1 MFCLRYLTL
10 NRETKA
16 KAVNT
21 TALYAQHPLV
31 LRFRAFCVFISAN
44 QLQLRSTLE
53 DLITA
58 DPFPWRLVS
67 SLPPKGGERDQRRR
81 WKKKVEQA
89 EGRGREGERE
99 RTGGTIVFRLPQD
112 LVSLLSP
119 SASFSLFLAFS
130 PMILQAYVAFLSACN
145 ARLSGFFPLR

>member
-10 NRETKA
+10 NRETKV

-58 DPFPWRLVS
+58 DPFSWRLVS

-81 WKKKVEQA
+81 WKKKLNKRKE
-89 EGRGREGERE
+89 EGGRERE

-119 SASFSLFLAFS
+119 SVSFSLFLAFS

>member
-10 NRETKA
+10 NRETKV

-58 DPFPWRLVS
+58 DPFSWRLVS
-67 SLPPKGGERDQRRR
+67 SLPPKGGERETKEGVG
-81 WKKKVEQA
+81 KKSWTS
-89 EGRGREGERE
+89 GRKREGGRE

-119 SASFSLFLAFS
+119 SVSFSLFLAFS